1 MKLSRDLEACR
12 GALLHSRVRLGSCR
26 RDVSISEHL
35 FFPECLPMT
44 VTSHSQENE
53 QDPAAVDSASDLS
66 TVSANA
72 TALLRLRSQ
81 LTVQWACRWD

>member
-12 GALLHSRVRLGSCR
+12 GALLHSRVHLGSCSW
-26 RDVSISEHL
+26 DMSISEHP
-35 FFPECLPMT
+35 FFPECLSMT

-66 TVSANA
+66 TVSAN
-72 TALLRLRSQ
+72 TAALFWPKSQ
-81 LTVQWACRWD
+81 LTVQ